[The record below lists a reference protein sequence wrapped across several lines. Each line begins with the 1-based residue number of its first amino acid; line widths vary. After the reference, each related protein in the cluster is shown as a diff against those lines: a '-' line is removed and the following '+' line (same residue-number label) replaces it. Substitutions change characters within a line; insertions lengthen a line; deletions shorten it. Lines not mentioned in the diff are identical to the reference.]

1 MRIRRKFLC
10 FFVFSIIGVL
20 FITNSF
26 SASATESNYSKEVEE
41 VRVDDEVYQ
50 FEKVITEDSVIV
62 TVIDSKGEKLYTA
75 VNKNDVITLNGEVV
89 QTQFEQPNEKLSSYK
104 HINNFE
110 TFSLE
115 NSRASSTIKWGPWSH
130 VNRIINTGSDSTV
143 VICTIISAA
152 SPWVPLNVVSGLAG
166 LIAGKYAKVQ
176 MIVSTRYGTDSRYE
190 YYQRETKFYGVSNGV
205 MKKIGQFDESRKKLL

>member
-104 HINNFE
+104 HINNFD

-115 NSRASSTIKWGPWSH
+115 KSRASSTIKWGPWSH
-130 VNRIINTGSDSTV
+130 VNRIINTD
-143 VICTIISAA
+143 
-152 SPWVPLNVVSGLAG
+152 
-166 LIAGKYAKVQ
+166 
-176 MIVSTRYGTDSRYE
+176 
-190 YYQRETKFYGVSNGV
+190 
-205 MKKIGQFDESRKKLL
+205 

>member
-89 QTQFEQPNEKLSSYK
+89 QTHLQL
-104 HINNFE
+104 
-110 TFSLE
+110 
-115 NSRASSTIKWGPWSH
+115 
-130 VNRIINTGSDSTV
+130 
-143 VICTIISAA
+143 
-152 SPWVPLNVVSGLAG
+152 
-166 LIAGKYAKVQ
+166 
-176 MIVSTRYGTDSRYE
+176 
-190 YYQRETKFYGVSNGV
+190 NGV
-205 MKKIGQFDESRKKLL
+205 RGVM